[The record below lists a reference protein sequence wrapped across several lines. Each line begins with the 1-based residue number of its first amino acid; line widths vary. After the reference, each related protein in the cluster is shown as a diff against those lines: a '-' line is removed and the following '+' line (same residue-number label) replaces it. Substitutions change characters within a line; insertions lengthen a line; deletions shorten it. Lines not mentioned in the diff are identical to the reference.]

1 MVKYAYRVQNIKID
15 SSSAYRITLNIMMFS
30 ALYTFA
36 GSFMSYVLYYLF
48 DVYGEEWKRKG
59 LSFQLFDIF
68 VEISILGASS
78 FWFTYVVNNYVPIIP
93 TNALLVQF
101 IDSYSAGLFYMLT
114 IFLFLSDFTEKL
126 KYIHDTFL
134 SGYFDYLFPAEG
146 SILDLS
152 LHYSAEQRKKIE
164 KQNKK

>member
-1 MVKYAYRVQNIKID
+1 MVKYAYRVQNIPID
-15 SSSAYRITLNIMMFS
+15 TGSALRITCNIILFS
-30 ALYTFA
+30 FLYTFA
-36 GSFMSYVLYYLF
+36 GSFVSYVLYYLF
-48 DVYGEEWKRKG
+48 DVYGEEWIKKG
-59 LSFQLFDIF
+59 LPFQIFDIL

-78 FWFTYVVNNYVPIIP
+78 FWFTYFVNHYIPIIP
-93 TNALLVQF
+93 TNVFFVDF

-126 KYIHDTFL
+126 KYIHDMFL
-134 SGYFDYLFPAEG
+134 SQYFDYLFPAEG

-152 LHYSAEQRKKIE
+152 LHYSAEQRKKFE